1 MKNKSS
7 CIVFLIAASSV
18 FASSAQTATSGNA
31 DWNGCLHRLQ
41 PLAQQTGVKSSTWQN
56 LMPAITPD
64 MSVLD
69 KLDNQPE
76 FKTWD
81 YIANLVDDE
90 RIAQGQHLLKEHQPD

>member
-1 MKNKSS
+1 
-7 CIVFLIAASSV
+7 
-18 FASSAQTATSGNA
+18 
-31 DWNGCLHRLQ
+31 
-41 PLAQQTGVKSSTWQN
+41 
-56 LMPAITPD
+56 MPAITPD